1 MSRDGMLVRRK
12 GMKAPRGGP
21 DQIDA
26 IKQAVENWLRRT
38 CFDAR
43 MDRVRRQ

>member
-26 IKQAVENWLRRT
+26 IKQAV
-38 CFDAR
+38 
-43 MDRVRRQ
+43 